1 MRNRRTKVPASTP
14 HISRRLRT
22 TGLSV
27 ASNDKPKKQ
36 PDQPGD
42 IGDAFNL
49 VKAYAK
55 QETLDP
61 LRTVGSYLKFAVPGA
76 LLLAVGW
83 LFLLIGLLRALQ
95 TELDLFDHKLSFV
108 PYFIVT
114 VVGGV
119 IAFLFARRVLKGDLR
134 G

>member
-1 MRNRRTKVPASTP
+1 M
-14 HISRRLRT
+14 
-22 TGLSV
+22 

-61 LRTVGSYLKFAVPGA
+61 LRTVGSYLKFAIPGA